1 MITLCVY
8 FLLHFLLCLIFVVP
22 ALYYFV
28 FAVAGKSL
36 SAAKNSPSRQSRFCV
51 LIPAYRSD
59 SYIMPTVQAALNQKY
74 PSDKF
79 RVLVISDGMQKS
91 SV

>member
-1 MITLCVY
+1 MMTLCLY

-36 SAAKNSPSRQSRFCV
+36 SAAK
-51 LIPAYRSD
+51 
-59 SYIMPTVQAALNQKY
+59 
-74 PSDKF
+74 
-79 RVLVISDGMQKS
+79 
-91 SV
+91 